1 MLRKEVIRFM
11 KIIRIFVRNV
21 RDAFRSVV
29 RNFSLSLA
37 AITCITITLIL
48 VALSMVITANVNN
61 FTKTLEDELSIVV
74 YLNEDVST
82 ETENEIYSNISG
94 LDGVEKAT
102 LKTKEEWKKEI
113 QSYSSELDA
122 TLSYLEDNPLLDS
135 VIVKV
140 KDINSISYVA
150 SIIRN
155 YDGVKSAQYG
165 EETVDKMIA
174 IFDIV
179 KKATVVVVL
188 ALILVTAFL
197 ISNTIKLTIF
207 SRKSEIE
214 IMRLVGTSNFV
225 IKQPFIIEGFFLGL
239 IGSVIP
245 IIVTI
250 YGYILFYDHFDG
262 YLFSHLIELIKP
274 MSLVWYISGV
284 LAILGGIVGMFGSG
298 RAVRKY
304 LKI

>member
-1 MLRKEVIRFM
+1 M

-29 RNFSLSLA
+29 RNFSISLA

-61 FTKTLEDELSIVV
+61 FTKTLEEELSIVV
-74 YLNEDVST
+74 YLNEDVSA
-82 ETENEIYSNISG
+82 EMENEIYSNISG
-94 LDGVEKAT
+94 LEGVEKAT

-155 YDGVKSAQYG
+155 YDGVKSALYG

-179 KKATVVVVL
+179 KKATLVVVL

-239 IGSVIP
+239 IGSAIP

-274 MSLVWYISGV
+274 MNLVWYISGV

>member
-1 MLRKEVIRFM
+1 M

-188 ALILVTAFL
+188 ALILVTAIL

-274 MSLVWYISGV
+274 MNLVWYISGV

>member
-1 MLRKEVIRFM
+1 M

-61 FTKTLEDELSIVV
+61 FTKTLEEELSIVV

-82 ETENEIYSNISG
+82 EMESDIYNNISE

-140 KDINSISYVA
+140 KNINSISYVA

-179 KKATVVVVL
+179 KKATLVVVL

-239 IGSVIP
+239 IGSAIP

-274 MSLVWYISGV
+274 MNLVWYISGV

>member
-1 MLRKEVIRFM
+1 M

-284 LAILGGIVGMFGSG
+284 LAILGGIVGMFGS
-298 RAVRKY
+298 ANSVRKY

>member
-1 MLRKEVIRFM
+1 M

-29 RNFSLSLA
+29 RNFSLALA

-61 FTKTLEDELSIVV
+61 FTKTLEEELSIVV
-74 YLNEDVST
+74 YLNEDVSA
-82 ETENEIYSNISG
+82 EMENEIYSNISG
-94 LDGVEKAT
+94 LAGVETAT

-140 KDINSISYVA
+140 KNINSISYVA

-155 YDGVKSAQYG
+155 YDGVKSALYG

-179 KKATVVVVL
+179 KKATLVVVL

-239 IGSVIP
+239 IGSAIP

-274 MSLVWYISGV
+274 MNLVWYISGV

>member
-1 MLRKEVIRFM
+1 M

-61 FTKTLEDELSIVV
+61 FTKTLEEELSIVV
-74 YLNEDVST
+74 YLNEDVSA
-82 ETENEIYSNISG
+82 EMENEIYSNISG
-94 LDGVEKAT
+94 LEGVEKAT

-113 QSYSSELDA
+113 QSYSSELNA

-155 YDGVKSAQYG
+155 YDGVKSALYG

-179 KKATVVVVL
+179 KKATLVVVL

-239 IGSVIP
+239 IGSAIP

-274 MSLVWYISGV
+274 MNLVWYISGV

>member
-1 MLRKEVIRFM
+1 M

-61 FTKTLEDELSIVV
+61 FTKTLEEELSIVV
-74 YLNEDVST
+74 YSNEDVSA
-82 ETENEIYSNISG
+82 EMENAIYSNISG
-94 LDGVEKAT
+94 LEGVEKAT

-155 YDGVKSAQYG
+155 YDGVKSALYG

-179 KKATVVVVL
+179 KKATLVVVL

-239 IGSVIP
+239 IGSAIP

-274 MSLVWYISGV
+274 MNLVWYISGV
-284 LAILGGIVGMFGSG
+284 LAILGGIVGMFGS
-298 RAVRKY
+298 ANSVRKY

>member
-1 MLRKEVIRFM
+1 M

-61 FTKTLEDELSIVV
+61 FTKTLEEELSIVV
-74 YLNEDVST
+74 YLNEDVSA
-82 ETENEIYSNISG
+82 EMENEIYSNISG
-94 LDGVEKAT
+94 LEGVEKAT

-155 YDGVKSAQYG
+155 YDGVKSALYG

-179 KKATVVVVL
+179 KKATLVVVL

-239 IGSVIP
+239 IGSAIP

-274 MSLVWYISGV
+274 MNLVWYISGV

>member
-1 MLRKEVIRFM
+1 M

-94 LDGVEKAT
+94 LDGVEKAI

>member
-1 MLRKEVIRFM
+1 MQRKEVIRFM
-11 KIIRIFVRNV
+11 KIIRIFIRNV

-61 FTKTLEDELSIVV
+61 FTKTLEEELSIVV
-74 YLNEDVST
+74 YLNEDVSA
-82 ETENEIYSNISG
+82 EMENEIYSNISG
-94 LDGVEKAT
+94 LEGVEKAT

-155 YDGVKSAQYG
+155 YDGVKSALYG

-179 KKATVVVVL
+179 KKATLVVVL

-239 IGSVIP
+239 IGSAIP

-274 MSLVWYISGV
+274 MNLVWYISGV

>member
-1 MLRKEVIRFM
+1 MQRKEVIRFM
-11 KIIRIFVRNV
+11 KIIRIFIRNV

-48 VALSMVITANVNN
+48 VALSMVMTANVNN
-61 FTKTLEDELSIVV
+61 FTKTLEEELSIVV
-74 YLNEDVST
+74 YLNEDVSA
-82 ETENEIYSNISG
+82 EMENEIYSNISG
-94 LDGVEKAT
+94 LEGVEKAT

-140 KDINSISYVA
+140 NNINSISYVA

-155 YDGVKSAQYG
+155 YDGVKSALYG

-179 KKATVVVVL
+179 KKATLVVVL

-239 IGSVIP
+239 IGSAIP

-274 MSLVWYISGV
+274 MNLVWYISGV